1 MPSSWQWQGA
11 GQAAGPA
18 PGWGAPPA
26 HGEAHSAA
34 QSHSARSPGGLRIS
48 AAGCAAPGGRA
59 AAARLRVPRPGRP
72 AAPSVGTKPQAL
84 LGGGGGRSA
93 GPVQSERGRHCGVI
107 LSLSCAGWAREGGTG
122 GGGVREPLRC
132 RSLPF
137 PPSFRAGTNS
147 IQERKKSGGGPKE
160 SAYSQHVRDLHLLR
174 NDVPRTRLLH
184 WGPACLQGQRRDH
197 SGLGGGPLETTL
209 RIPIAPQPLYHIFH
223 RRKLRS
229 KREAICLG
237 SLPTDGGQPQNWVG
251 SVTLSSGGLRR
262 LS

>member
-84 LGGGGGRSA
+84 LGGGDGRSA

-107 LSLSCAGWAREGGTG
+107 LSLSCTGWAWQGREAPAEEESENLFAAARSPSLLPSELARIPSRKEKKGGGTQ
-122 GGGVREPLRC
+122 RECVQPAC
-132 RSLPF
+132 
-137 PPSFRAGTNS
+137 
-147 IQERKKSGGGPKE
+147 E
-160 SAYSQHVRDLHLLR
+160 
-174 NDVPRTRLLH
+174 
-184 WGPACLQGQRRDH
+184 GPAFAQ
-197 SGLGGGPLETTL
+197 
-209 RIPIAPQPLYHIFH
+209 
-223 RRKLRS
+223 
-229 KREAICLG
+229 KRC
-237 SLPTDGGQPQNWVG
+237 PTD
-251 SVTLSSGGLRR
+251 
-262 LS
+262 